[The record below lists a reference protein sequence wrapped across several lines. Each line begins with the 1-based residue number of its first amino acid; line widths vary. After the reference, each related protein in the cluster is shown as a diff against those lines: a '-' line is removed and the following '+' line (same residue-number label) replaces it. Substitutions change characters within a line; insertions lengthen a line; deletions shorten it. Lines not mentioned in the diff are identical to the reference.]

1 MMSTQAAAFVIY
13 IINELADRYA
23 RYPSHVYS
31 VLDKT
36 GCIEKY
42 LVPFYDVLHT
52 MSSDSVAGDV
62 IEYIRQRGE
71 SI

>member
-1 MMSTQAAAFVIY
+1 MSTEATAFVIY
-13 IINELADRYA
+13 IINEIADRYA
-23 RYPSHVYS
+23 RYPSHVYR

-36 GCIEKY
+36 GCIDQY

-52 MSSDSVAGDV
+52 MSSESVAGDV
-62 IEYIRQRGE
+62 LEYVRRRGE

>member
-1 MMSTQAAAFVIY
+1 MGNEETAFVIY
-13 IINELADRYA
+13 IINEIADRYA
-23 RYPSHVYS
+23 RYPSHIYR

-36 GCIEKY
+36 GCIDQY

-52 MSSDSVAGDV
+52 MSSESVVSDV
-62 IEYIRQRGE
+62 LAYVRRKGE